1 MEFCP
6 KCNSMLMPRKNKFK
20 CKCGYTKDA
29 ESEIIKEQY
38 TAKGEEKEKKEVIL
52 IDEDVVTLP
61 TTKGKCYKCGNT
73 KIAWWMQQT
82 RSADEAPTIFYR
94 CVKCGNTWK
103 GKD

>member
-1 MEFCP
+1 MVFCP
-6 KCNSMLMPRKNKFK
+6 KCNSMLMPRKNKLK
-20 CKCGYTKDA
+20 CRCGYTKEA

-52 IDEDVVTLP
+52 IDEDVITLP
-61 TTKGKCYKCGNT
+61 TTQGKCYRCGNT